1 MTEEH
6 TDPTLNEQPPEGG
19 EEQQDPN
26 KTFDA
31 EYVANLRKEA
41 AKYRTE
47 AKANAEAAQRLS
59 QMEEA
64 QKTELQRLQERAEQ
78 AEARLAQTEIQSMHA
93 RLAAEYGVPVEAIHG
108 DDEDTARQSAQTVV
122 EWASS
127 TFQPKK
133 KVPARGL
140 QSGASSSDRLSG
152 KERAAQALR
161 QMRGV

>member
-1 MTEEH
+1 MTDNEAQQPDPADQAETQQSPEEDRTVDKES
-6 TDPTLNEQPPEGG
+6 TDWKSEARKWEQ
-19 EEQQDPN
+19 
-26 KTFDA
+26 
-31 EYVANLRKEA
+31 R
-41 AKYRTE
+41 
-47 AKANAEAAQRLS
+47 AKANATAA
-59 QMEEA
+59 EELTKLKESE
-64 QKTELQRLQERAEQ
+64 KTELQRFQERAEQ

-127 TFQPKK
+127 TFQSKK
-133 KVPARGL
+133 KAPSRGL

>member
-1 MTEEH
+1 MN
-6 TDPTLNEQPPEGG
+6 DNEGQQSEQVEDQQPPEDDRTVDK
-19 EEQQDPN
+19 ESTDWKSEARKWEQ
-26 KTFDA
+26 
-31 EYVANLRKEA
+31 R
-41 AKYRTE
+41 
-47 AKANAEAAQRLS
+47 AKANASAADELTKLKES
-59 QMEEA
+59 E
-64 QKTELQRLQERAEQ
+64 KSELQRLQERAES
-78 AEARLAQTEIQSMHA
+78 AESLLAQTEIQSMHA

-108 DDEDTARQSAQTVV
+108 DDEDTARKSAQTVV

-133 KVPARGL
+133 KVPSRGL

>member
-1 MTEEH
+1 MN
-6 TDPTLNEQPPEGG
+6 DNEGQQSEQVEDQQPPEDDRTVGK
-19 EEQQDPN
+19 ESTDWKSEARKWEQ
-26 KTFDA
+26 
-31 EYVANLRKEA
+31 R
-41 AKYRTE
+41 
-47 AKANAEAAQRLS
+47 AKANASAADELTKLKES
-59 QMEEA
+59 E
-64 QKTELQRLQERAEQ
+64 KSELQRLQERAES
-78 AEARLAQTEIQSMHA
+78 AESLLAQTEIQSMHA

-108 DDEDTARQSAQTVV
+108 DDEDTARKSAQTVV

-133 KVPARGL
+133 KVPSRGL

>member
-1 MTEEH
+1 MTDNEAQQPDQAEAQQPADDDRTVDKES
-6 TDPTLNEQPPEGG
+6 TDWKSEARKWEQ
-19 EEQQDPN
+19 
-26 KTFDA
+26 
-31 EYVANLRKEA
+31 R
-41 AKYRTE
+41 
-47 AKANAEAAQRLS
+47 AKANATAA
-59 QMEEA
+59 EELTKLKESE
-64 QKTELQRLQERAEQ
+64 KTELQRLQERAEQ

-108 DDEDTARQSAQTVV
+108 DDEDTARKSAQTVV

-161 QMRGV
+161 QMRGA

>member
-1 MTEEH
+1 MTDNEAQQPEQAE
-6 TDPTLNEQPPEGG
+6 DQQPTE
-19 EEQQDPN
+19 DDR
-26 KTFDA
+26 TVD
-31 EYVANLRKEA
+31 KEA
-41 AKYRTE
+41 TDWKSEARKWEQR
-47 AKANAEAAQRLS
+47 AKANATAA
-59 QMEEA
+59 EELTKLKESE
-64 QKTELQRLQERAEQ
+64 KTELQRLQERAEQ

-133 KVPARGL
+133 TAPARGL

>member
-1 MTEEH
+1 MTDNEAQQPEQAEEQ
-6 TDPTLNEQPPEGG
+6 QPPE
-19 EEQQDPN
+19 DDR
-26 KTFDA
+26 TVD
-31 EYVANLRKEA
+31 KEA
-41 AKYRTE
+41 TDWKSEARKWEQR
-47 AKANAEAAQRLS
+47 AKANATAA
-59 QMEEA
+59 EELTKLKESE
-64 QKTELQRLQERAEQ
+64 KTELQRLQERAEQ

-133 KVPARGL
+133 KTPSRGL

>member
-1 MTEEH
+1 MTDNEAQQPEQAEDQQPTEDDRTVDKEP
-6 TDPTLNEQPPEGG
+6 TDWKSEARKWEQ
-19 EEQQDPN
+19 
-26 KTFDA
+26 
-31 EYVANLRKEA
+31 R
-41 AKYRTE
+41 
-47 AKANAEAAQRLS
+47 AKANATAA
-59 QMEEA
+59 EELTKLKESE
-64 QKTELQRLQERAEQ
+64 KTELQRLQERAEQ

-133 KVPARGL
+133 KTPSRGL

>member
-1 MTEEH
+1 MTDNEAQQPEQAE
-6 TDPTLNEQPPEGG
+6 DQQPTE
-19 EEQQDPN
+19 DDR
-26 KTFDA
+26 TVD
-31 EYVANLRKEA
+31 KEA
-41 AKYRTE
+41 TDWKSEARKWEQR
-47 AKANAEAAQRLS
+47 AKANASAA
-59 QMEEA
+59 EELTKLKESE
-64 QKTELQRLQERAEQ
+64 KTELQRLQERAEQ

-133 KVPARGL
+133 KAPARGL

>member
-1 MTEEH
+1 MTDNEAQQPEQAE
-6 TDPTLNEQPPEGG
+6 DQQPTE
-19 EEQQDPN
+19 DDR
-26 KTFDA
+26 TVD
-31 EYVANLRKEA
+31 KEA
-41 AKYRTE
+41 TDWKSEARKWEQR
-47 AKANAEAAQRLS
+47 AKANASAA
-59 QMEEA
+59 EELTKLKESE
-64 QKTELQRLQERAEQ
+64 KTELQRLQERAEQ